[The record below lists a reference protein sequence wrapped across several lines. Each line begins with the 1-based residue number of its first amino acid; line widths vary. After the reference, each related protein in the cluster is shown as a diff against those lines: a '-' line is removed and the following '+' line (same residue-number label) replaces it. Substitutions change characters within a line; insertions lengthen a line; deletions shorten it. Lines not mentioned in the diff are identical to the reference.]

1 MKRLNLKSV
10 VAALT
15 VAIAGIGLV
24 LASIEK
30 SDTSVKEM
38 VNGEIPLFWHEVLP
52 NGTLGALK
60 NEDPGVAQTKNES
73 LPGGDKQIT
82 DCDDNSSE
90 VCMRGFDSAQ
100 IPGSPAGPDLDSDY
114 QINKN

>member
-30 SDTSVKEM
+30 KVEETVTPEVQELHWYEK
-38 VNGEIPLFWHEVLP
+38 NQTTGEY
-52 NGTLGALK
+52 
-60 NEDPGVAQTKNES
+60 
-73 LPGGDKQIT
+73 
-82 DCDDNSSE
+82 SE
-90 VCMRGFDSAQ
+90 VSSPEPPSGCPSTPTPNICAIGFETPQENVTDADAVGN
-100 IPGSPAGPDLDSDY
+100 PNVRYRP
-114 QINKN
+114 